1 MLFRFSKVIFL
12 NLLYKK
18 YYGTLFSLTRSSL
31 ESLSNISD
39 DTLVVSSAM
48 LEFGTEL
55 SSDDKF

>member
-1 MLFRFSKVIFL
+1 MLFRFSRIIFL

-18 YYGTLFSLTRSSL
+18 YYGTLFSSRSSL

-39 DTLVVSSAM
+39 DTLVASSAI
-48 LEFGTEL
+48 LEFGIEL

>member
-1 MLFRFSKVIFL
+1 M
-12 NLLYKK
+12 KK
-18 YYGTLFSLTRSSL
+18 NYDTLSSSRSSL

-39 DTLVVSSAM
+39 DILVASSIM